1 MRFGPGHSSYRWNA
15 GTRGVMKPNR
25 GSFGQ
30 GINAPGKPASAGRHV
45 LNGGIPRAARSW
57 SKWPTRHRM
66 PARCAPHT
74 DGREWKRNAE
84 SGSWRPRRLVNWE
97 AVHGPAP
104 KGCIVRRLL
113 PICDCESNLV
123 LVTRSVNAR
132 LNQGT
137 WVRPAKPWRSLPM
150 DHDIRLAAVMAAVAQ
165 VVSTER
171 RCNAMTDTEENRRRA

>member
-1 MRFGPGHSSYRWNA
+1 MAALDR
-15 GTRGVMKPNR
+15 
-25 GSFGQ
+25 
-30 GINAPGKPASAGRHV
+30 GINAPGKPVAPTGSVRWCGKNNEVFIKVDAPSPYAGRERV
-45 LNGGIPRAARSW
+45 SRGRSFV
-57 SKWPTRHRM
+57 TH
-66 PARCAPHT
+66 
-74 DGREWKRNAE
+74 AE
-84 SGSWRPRRLVNWE
+84 SGCYRSRRLVNWE

-132 LNQGT
+132 LNQGS
-137 WVRPAKPWRSLPM
+137 WVRPAKPWRSLPP

-171 RCNAMTDTEENRRRA
+171 RRA